1 MRTEHNCVRIHNNTP
16 NIESGMWQQEYQNV
30 LVFTYGVREQQQLK
44 VLYGGDG
51 AVSNQ
56 LHQGCRQRVPL
67 KHMSICIYINIREQR
82 NKNWK
87 RQETI

>member
-1 MRTEHNCVRIHNNTP
+1 M
-16 NIESGMWQQEYQNV
+16 Q
-30 LVFTYGVREQQQLK
+30 VFTYGVSEQQQLK

-67 KHMSICIYINIREQR
+67 KHMRIYDSICETKEIRHITPDIREQIFENFSFLSEALR
-82 NKNWK
+82 SLINYSS
-87 RQETI
+87 QDLE